1 MNLKWLK
8 SHYEE
13 AATGDVPTPSKRVK
27 YQDRRTISSYTFLT
41 VRTMTKSSKA
51 SSRKLSRCPAQ
62 RDLESYATHVLGIET
77 KPGTATL
84 RGCAVYY
91 THAH

>member
-1 MNLKWLK
+1 MNLKRLK

-51 SSRKLSRCPAQ
+51 SSRKLFRCPAQ
-62 RDLESYATHVLGIET
+62 RDLESYATHT
-77 KPGTATL
+77 F
-84 RGCAVYY
+84 
-91 THAH
+91 